1 MAKWQNI
8 SDDHKNFNDKLAEFK
23 LWLEILES
31 KPAIILDDDNLD
43 LNKKLSQLQSLYGSS
58 DQTSSK
64 ISFLT
69 SLGESLYPDTSATG
83 RETIRQQL
91 KEIRERYSKK
101 SNILIK
107 KYAYVKLKF
116 ERFLLIDGIR

>member
-8 SDDHKNFNDKLAEFK
+8 SDDHKNFDDKLAEFK

-43 LNKKLSQLQSLYGSS
+43 LNTKLSQLQSLYGSS

-64 ISFLT
+64 ISFLS

-91 KEIRERYSKK
+91 KEIRERYFKK
-101 SNILIK
+101 SNLLIK
-107 KYAYVKLKF
+107 KCAYVKLKF
-116 ERFLLIDGIR
+116 IRFLLIDGIR